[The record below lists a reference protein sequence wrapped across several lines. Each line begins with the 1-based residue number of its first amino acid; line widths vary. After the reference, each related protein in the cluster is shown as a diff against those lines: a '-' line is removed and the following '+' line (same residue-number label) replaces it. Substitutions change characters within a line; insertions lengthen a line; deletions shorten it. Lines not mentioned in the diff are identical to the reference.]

1 MFFGEKEK
9 KQTDIVHFVTS
20 TIVAS
25 TKEDPITKEY
35 ILKNISLNMK
45 CEEIDTYQIFIA
57 DMSHHPHHRFCPFW
71 PFLAILS
78 RIYAL
83 FGALLTGLN
92 SVGEPQN

>member
-1 MFFGEKEK
+1 MFFEEKEK

-45 CEEIDTYQIFIA
+45 CEEIDTYDA
-57 DMSHHPHHRFCPFW
+57 
-71 PFLAILS
+71 
-78 RIYAL
+78 
-83 FGALLTGLN
+83 
-92 SVGEPQN
+92 V